1 MGLTEFIKTVKKIFT
16 GDDGEYE
23 DDYRFRDIDDANYSS
38 RSEGDYDED
47 DFDIEDDGND
57 DEDDEVR
64 IPESLQRKYQKA
76 LDKFYSSLSEKALE
90 DEDLSEMMDDIET
103 KFWEGK
109 IQDPA
114 AAINKVYQKWK
125 TSRPQRNQQKGNN
138 RAIIIDML
146 RRYDELTKEEKESL
160 TDYSNKYCLRHLK
173 SSDDDAVTDIIKSW
187 YETKSLTDEK
197 FEIINGIKD
206 SECHVSRSDC
216 DSYCYDID
224 EIPLTKEDY
233 NQRIVIFKN
242 DDDYYDD
249 YDKFADYFKK
259 YWLESGNQPEP
270 IRCGDLIVNRP
281 CYLKSKVNLLKPH
294 FHMGKRCFEEDS
306 FQIVTLYLFDDAVE
320 YLADG
325 GHFVVKF
332 SDIIDLSLNNWLS
345 IRLKWD
351 RLDRKRQ
358 NGHDVSPSEWPEPRM
373 LEITCRNQNKTLFSY
388 EGPKLNG
395 DQACVDLLIMRALIY
410 YFIKKPQGGQQSIQA
425 NNPEIIQQET
435 AATKEDVPCE
445 TNPQEIAQQEVS
457 PKNELKSDSKI
468 FFKPWVGSEYNSG
481 GVYGKK
487 VLVLGE
493 SHYGD
498 ATDATDETIGVVK
511 EFVYEYWGAPYQQ
524 TFLCFERA
532 LAGRELNQEEREQLW
547 NSIMFYNYFQKS
559 TTGPRTEPDMTAQKD
574 SEEAFRELLESYQ
587 PDAII
592 VWGQRLYNLLPA
604 WDGTESSIEVDGDS
618 CPVWYYPIKGKS
630 IPAMRVYHPSAP
642 AGKNWELWHQFHKAF
657 IGEPQFK

>member
-23 DDYRFRDIDDANYSS
+23 DDYRFRDMDDANYSS
-38 RSEGDYDED
+38 GSEGDYDED
-47 DFDIEDDGND
+47 EVDIEDDGND
-57 DEDDEVR
+57 DEDDDVR

-125 TSRPQRNQQKGNN
+125 TTRSQRNQQKGNN

-160 TDYSNKYCLRHLK
+160 TEYSNKYCLRHLK
-173 SSDDDAVTDIIKSW
+173 SSDDDAVTEIIKSW
-187 YETKSLTDEK
+187 YEAKSLSDEK
-197 FEIINGIKD
+197 FEIIEGIKE
-206 SECHVSRSDC
+206 SECYYSPSQC
-216 DSYCYDID
+216 DSYFYHID
-224 EIPLTKEDY
+224 EIPLKKEDY
-233 NQRIVIFKN
+233 NQRLVIFKN
-242 DDDYYDD
+242 EDEAFEYYRK
-249 YDKFADYFKK
+249 YANYFLR
-259 YWLESGNQPEP
+259 YWLESGDQPEP
-270 IRCGDLIVNRP
+270 IKCNDLIVNRP
-281 CYLKSKVNLLKPH
+281 CYFKSQVELVSPH
-294 FHMGKRCFEEDS
+294 FHMGKRCIERDS
-306 FQIVTLYLFDDAVE
+306 FQGVTVYLFSDVIE

-325 GHFVVKF
+325 GHFIIKL
-332 SDIIDLSLNNWLS
+332 SDIIDITLNNWYQSYLRFQ
-345 IRLKWD
+345 RLKKKYKSSD
-351 RLDRKRQ
+351 EVP
-358 NGHDVSPSEWPEPRM
+358 NNEWPDPQL

-388 EGPKLNG
+388 DGA
-395 DQACVDLLIMRALIY
+395 QACVDLLELYALIY
-410 YFIKKPQGGQQSIQA
+410 YFIKKPQCSQQISKA
-425 NNPEIIQQET
+425 NIPETILQET
-435 AATKEDVPCE
+435 LPKEDASHDDSKENKPQVVTQPE
-445 TNPQEIAQQEVS
+445 TP
-457 PKNELKSDSKI
+457 KSDSKI
-468 FFKPWVGSEYNSG
+468 FFQPWVGTEYKSG

-498 ATDATDETIGVVK
+498 SPDSTDDTIGTIK

-559 TTGPRTEPDMTAQKD
+559 TTGPRTEPDMTAQKE

-592 VWGQRLYNLLPA
+592 VWGQRLYNILPA

>member
-1 MGLTEFIKTVKKIFT
+1 MGLTDFIKTVKKIFT

-23 DDYRFRDIDDANYSS
+23 DDYRFKDSDEY
-38 RSEGDYDED
+38 EETYDVD
-47 DFDIEDDGND
+47 
-57 DEDDEVR
+57 
-64 IPESLQRKYQKA
+64 S
-76 LDKFYSSLSEKALE
+76 
-90 DEDLSEMMDDIET
+90 
-103 KFWEGK
+103 
-109 IQDPA
+109 
-114 AAINKVYQKWK
+114 
-125 TSRPQRNQQKGNN
+125 
-138 RAIIIDML
+138 
-146 RRYDELTKEEKESL
+146 
-160 TDYSNKYCLRHLK
+160 
-173 SSDDDAVTDIIKSW
+173 SSDDDDDDIGGVSEAESNRFQKALERF
-187 YETKSLTDEK
+187 YMKLPEK
-197 FEIINGIKD
+197 ERD
-206 SECHVSRSDC
+206 SE
-216 DSYCYDID
+216 DID
-224 EIPLTKEDY
+224 ELIDEVTESFFARKISDPTKALEQAYQRLKATKVQRTEQKNKASSAIIEKLKILESLPEEERDDLEFDMRAEPKSKYYLGKIKKKDSQDLAELLQSWLRPENINEYTSTKLSLLDNLSDDVNQELRNLIKIPIVGEDDVSLTEENY
-233 NQRIVIFKN
+233 YYQLFIFKHRMEHVLEHFFFY
-242 DDDYYDD
+242 DYGSKLLNQSLYDN
-249 YDKFADYFKK
+249 YADYFKR
-259 YWLESGNQPEP
+259 YWLESGAKPQK
-270 IRCGDLIVNRP
+270 IDCDDLIVNRP
-281 CYLKSKVNLLKPH
+281 CYMRKSFSLKTPH
-294 FHMGKRCFEEDS
+294 FHMGKRYFDRDS
-306 FQIVTLYLFDDAVE
+306 SQEVTVYLFADALE
-320 YLADG
+320 FIADR
-325 GHFVVKF
+325 GHYTINL
-332 SDIIDLSLNNWLS
+332 SDIIDINKNAWYGE
-345 IRLKWD
+345 WD
-351 RLDRKRQ
+351 S
-358 NGHDVSPSEWPEPRM
+358 NEPEL
-373 LEITCRNQNKTLFSY
+373 LEITCRDNHKWLFGTIGY
-388 EGPKLNG
+388 NMTDIDAE
-395 DQACVDLLIMRALIY
+395 LLVLRALIY
-410 YFIKKPQGGQQSIQA
+410 YFIKNPQNSDIKKEALIQLESVKQE
-425 NNPEIIQQET
+425 PIQQDPVQQEAVRKET
-435 AATKEDVPCE
+435 V
-445 TNPQEIAQQEVS
+445 QQEV
-457 PKNELKSDSKI
+457 NSDSKI

>member
-1 MGLTEFIKTVKKIFT
+1 MGLTDFIKTVKKIFT

-23 DDYRFRDIDDANYSS
+23 DDYRFKNLDEDSSFDTDEYSS
-38 RSEGDYDED
+38 DDDVELDDDDLDDYDD
-47 DFDIEDDGND
+47 D
-57 DEDDEVR
+57 VR
-64 IPESLQRKYQKA
+64 IPKSLQKKYEKA
-76 LDKFYSSLSEKALE
+76 LEKFYSNLSEKAME

-103 KFWEGK
+103 KFWEGR

-160 TDYSNKYCLRHLK
+160 TEYSNKYCLRHLK
-173 SSDDDAVTDIIKSW
+173 SSDDDAVTEIIKSW

-197 FEIINGIKD
+197 FEIINGIKE
-206 SECHVSRSDC
+206 SECYLSPSDI
-216 DSYCYDID
+216 DAYVYDIN

-233 NQRIVIFKN
+233 NQRLLIFKN
-242 DDDYYDD
+242 DSDAFDR
-249 YDKFADYFKK
+249 YDKYANYFQR
-259 YWLESGNQPEP
+259 YWLESGNQPKP
-270 IRCGDLIVNRP
+270 IKCNDLIVNRP
-281 CYLKSKVNLLKPH
+281 CFLKSIVDLASPH

-306 FQIVTLYLFDDAVE
+306 FQSVTLYLFDDSIE

-325 GHFVVKF
+325 GHFTINL
-332 SDIIDLSLNNWLS
+332 SDIIEVSLNNWS
-345 IRLKWD
+345 YIRSKC
-351 RLDRKRQ
+351 RSLDEKRRK
-358 NGHDVSPSEWPEPRM
+358 GYDVPDSEWPDPQL
-373 LEITCRNQNKTLFSY
+373 LEITCRNQRKTLFTYDSR
-388 EGPKLNG
+388 
-395 DQACVDLLIMRALIY
+395 QAKVDLLVLQALIY

-604 WDGTESSIEVDGDS
+604 WDGAESSIEVDGDS

>member
-1 MGLTEFIKTVKKIFT
+1 MGLTDFIKTVKKIFT

-23 DDYRFRDIDDANYSS
+23 DDYRFKNLDEDSSFDTDEYSS
-38 RSEGDYDED
+38 D
-47 DFDIEDDGND
+47 DDVELDDD
-57 DEDDEVR
+57 DLDDDDDVR
-64 IPESLQRKYQKA
+64 IPESLQKKYEKA
-76 LDKFYSSLSEKALE
+76 LEKFYSNLSEKAME
-90 DEDLSEMMDDIET
+90 DEDLSDMMDDIET

-160 TDYSNKYCLRHLK
+160 TEYSNKYCLRHLK
-173 SSDDDAVTDIIKSW
+173 SSDEDAVTEIIKSW

-259 YWLESGNQPEP
+259 YWLKSGNQPEP

-281 CYLKSKVNLLKPH
+281 CFLKSIVDLASPH

-306 FQIVTLYLFDDAVE
+306 FQSVTLYLFADSIE

-325 GHFVVKF
+325 GHFTINL
-332 SDIIDLSLNNWLS
+332 SDIIEVSLNNWS
-345 IRLKWD
+345 YIRNKC
-351 RLDRKRQ
+351 RSLDEKRR
-358 NGHDVSPSEWPEPRM
+358 NGYDVPDSAWPDPQL
-373 LEITCRNQNKTLFSY
+373 LEITCRNQKKTLFTYDSCQ
-388 EGPKLNG
+388 PK
-395 DQACVDLLIMRALIY
+395 VDLLVLQALIY
-410 YFIKKPQGGQQSIQA
+410 YFIKKPQVGQQSGKINKA
-425 NNPEIIQQET
+425 ETFQQD
-435 AATKEDVPCE
+435 AATNEKPQGE
-445 TNPQEIAQQEVS
+445 PQEIVPKETIQQQTIQKDEM
-457 PKNELKSDSKI
+457 KSESKI
-468 FFKPWVGSEYNSG
+468 FFQPWVGSDYNTG
-481 GVYGKK
+481 GVFGKK

-498 ATDATDETIGVVK
+498 APDQTDDTIGTIK
-511 EFVYEYWGAPYQQ
+511 EFVYDYWGESYQQ

-532 LAGRELNQEEREQLW
+532 LAGREISQEEREQLW

-559 TTGPRTEPDMTAQKD
+559 TTGPRTAPDMTVQQE
-574 SEEAFRELLESYQ
+574 SEEAFHELLAQYQ

-604 WDGTESSIEVDGDS
+604 WDGTESSVEVDGDS
-618 CPVWYYPIKGKS
+618 CPVWNYLIKGKS
-630 IPAMRVYHPSAP
+630 IPAMRIYHPSAP